1 MAKHIIL
8 VHGRNYKPAKSA
20 LQRNW
25 VRALASGIE
34 RDYGKRGLN
43 KFSKVTKE
51 MAYYGNY
58 SNAIIAKKTGKRWTR
73 AKEEAN
79 IADRKETI
87 NTLKEYKKNEFTKR
101 YYKNIRELEDVF
113 AEAAANIFSG
123 PLSLLGIGDELVAS
137 VAPDMAEYWNM
148 DAEFGSNVRWQ
159 ITNALFKSLK
169 RGDDIL
175 LIAHSLGSIA
185 CYDVLW
191 KLSHYG
197 EYRDFRHLKINTF
210 ATIGSPLGD
219 ENAKK
224 QLKGA
229 GASNERRYPTNI
241 KRWINFAAEDDY
253 ISHDPTLRNDFKLM
267 TGKKIG
273 THIEDHEIY
282 NMAVSSNG
290 SNPHNSAGYLIHP
303 KMSKLVHDWLQTA
316 GS

>member
-8 VHGRNYKPAKSA
+8 VHGRNYKPAKAA

-25 VRALASGIE
+25 VKALASGIE

-51 MAYYGNY
+51 MAYYGHY
-58 SNAIIAKKTGKRWTR
+58 SNDFLAKKKGERWTLG
-73 AKEEAN
+73 KETAN
-79 IADRKETI
+79 IADRKA
-87 NTLKEYKKNEFTKR
+87 TLNALIAYKKNEFSKR
-101 YYKNIRELEDVF
+101 YYKNIQQLEDVF

-123 PLSLLGIGDELVAS
+123 PLSLLGIGDNLVS
-137 VAPDMAEYWNM
+137 TVAPDMAEYWNM
-148 DAEFGSNVRWQ
+148 DAEFGSNVRWE
-159 ITNALFKSLK
+159 ITQTLFKSLK

-197 EYRDFRHLKINTF
+197 EYRDYRQLKLNTF
-210 ATIGSPLGD
+210 VTIGSPLGD
-219 ENAKK
+219 ENVKK

-229 GASNERRYPTNI
+229 SASNQRRYPSNI
-241 KRWINFAAEDDY
+241 RRWINIAAEDDY
-253 ISHDPTLRNDFKLM
+253 ISHDPTLKNDFKAM
-267 TGKKIG
+267 TAKKIG

-282 NMAVSSNG
+282 NMSVQKDG
-290 SNPHNSAGYLIHP
+290 SNPHHSAGYLIHP
-303 KMSKLVHDWLQTA
+303 KISKLVHDWL
-316 GS
+316 